1 MNKAGNAIIGQSGG
15 PTSVINASLA
25 GVVQT
30 ALRCDAITHIYG
42 MRYGIQGFME
52 RNIIDIGKE
61 DASTIEGLRRTPSS
75 ALGSCRKKL
84 TDEDLPAILQ
94 LLREYNIRYFFLIG
108 GNDTMDTIQRIEAYS
123 RDQGYELWGVGVPK
137 TVDNDLYGTDHT
149 PGYGSAGRYVA
160 MSVKQSGL
168 LARDMKRVDPF
179 VIYQAVGRDAGW
191 LAAAAALAKE
201 CAEDP
206 PHLIYTPERSFSRE
220 RFITDVRQCYDQYGF
235 CSIVCGEGIHFED
248 GTPVSASDTKDRF
261 NNIEFGAMGGTSAA
275 MALHRM
281 IAEELDLR
289 GEFQVVESLQM
300 CGMDRASEVD
310 LKEAFAVGAR
320 AVDLATAGTSG
331 VMVSIQRKSDLPYSS
346 ELTTAALS
354 EVAVKAK
361 PMPPEYLNEAGNFV
375 TQAFIDYAR
384 PLIDELPYYVNL
396 ANHSAE

>member
-1 MNKAGNAIIGQSGG
+1 M
-15 PTSVINASLA
+15 
-25 GVVQT
+25 
-30 ALRCDAITHIYG
+30 
-42 MRYGIQGFME
+42 
-52 RNIIDIGKE
+52 
-61 DASTIEGLRRTPSS
+61 
-75 ALGSCRKKL
+75 
-84 TDEDLPAILQ
+84 
-94 LLREYNIRYFFLIG
+94 
-108 GNDTMDTIQRIEAYS
+108 
-123 RDQGYELWGVGVPK
+123 WGVGVPK

-160 MSVKQSGL
+160 MSVKQSGV

-310 LKEAFAVGAR
+310 LEEAFAVGAR

-396 ANHSAE
+396 ANHPVE

>member
-30 ALRCDAITHIYG
+30 ALRCDTITHIYG

-52 RNIIDIGKE
+52 RNIIDMGKE

-94 LLREYNIRYFFLIG
+94 LLRDYNIRYFFLIG

-310 LKEAFAVGAR
+310 LEEAFAVGAR

-396 ANHSAE
+396 ANHPAE